1 MNFGLIEQTLLNK
14 IKKDRC
20 IHLSLIDPEGTKPS
34 DAVNLAKDLEQYGTA
49 AIMVGGS
56 TIAST
61 SLVDEVIL
69 ALKNSIKIPVILF
82 PNNVAGVS
90 KHADAMW
97 FMSLLNSNN
106 PLYITGFQA
115 LAAPTI
121 KRFGIEAIPLAYIIV
136 GTESTA
142 AYVGQAHII
151 PYNAVEIATSYALA
165 AEYLGMR
172 FIYLEAG
179 SGAKK
184 PVSSKMVNMVKK
196 NVSIPVIVGGGI
208 KDRSSAKILAN
219 AGADAI
225 VTGTVLE
232 NNKSRRRIKEIIMSI
247 KDVNDNKIE

>member
-90 KHADAMW
+90 KHAEAC
-97 FMSLLNSNN
+97 LL
-106 PLYITGFQA
+106 Y
-115 LAAPTI
+115 
-121 KRFGIEAIPLAYIIV
+121 
-136 GTESTA
+136 
-142 AYVGQAHII
+142 
-151 PYNAVEIATSYALA
+151 TSPSP
-165 AEYLGMR
+165 R
-172 FIYLEAG
+172 
-179 SGAKK
+179 
-184 PVSSKMVNMVKK
+184 
-196 NVSIPVIVGGGI
+196 
-208 KDRSSAKILAN
+208 DRS
-219 AGADAI
+219 
-225 VTGTVLE
+225 
-232 NNKSRRRIKEIIMSI
+232 
-247 KDVNDNKIE
+247 